1 MLRPT
6 FLRVLR
12 AGDGLHA
19 GVHDRFLEVH
29 VSSELHRQFVR
40 SNIPTLI
47 FYSYT
52 GLTNQN
58 ISGYSKR
65 KDDH

>member
-1 MLRPT
+1 MQA
-6 FLRVLR
+6 FSYQKVVE
-12 AGDGLHA
+12 HA
-19 GVHDRFLEVH
+19 IIAKRIRSPHYTWAP
-29 VSSELHRQFVR
+29 ELHRQFVR